1 MEGWCSMQKGIR
13 FHFEQMSI
21 HHRMYVIVVVSV
33 LMFALLFGFIFGIMV
48 RDLQDSAIDR
58 QAQILTLVCMD
69 MKNVLD
75 STEDLALSLVTDSTI
90 KKYVSSASG
99 EKEKNALTSMMS
111 RPTWKN
117 LVSSTNIAVADLM
130 VIRNEHDY
138 VRSGSTYVSDKS
150 LYDSLAKYICDNY
163 TPGYNCMALSGYL
176 RYELDCYCYVLP
188 LADSGTSTIQRG
200 GYLVLLVDNYSF
212 TKMLNRYY
220 EAGTTISIVDSCG
233 TTVFC
238 NTTNEEPDLTTVLDD
253 VARGNKK
260 TAKINGKN
268 NLVITQR
275 LARLDWTVILCTPTA
290 SVTAQMQKYWILFVI
305 FLILLVG
312 ITAILISMISRSMTH
327 RLKEM
332 VNVITNIREGDI
344 DCRFPV
350 VYHDEI
356 SIIGD
361 EFNRMIDQ
369 IQKYHLN
376 AAVNELRR
384 KEAELNA
391 LQSSINPH
399 FLYNSLDCIRASAL
413 VNQDM
418 RVAHQ
423 IQILANMFRY
433 TTGYNSM
440 RGGVVTV
447 EAEMKHVYD
456 YLSMLSFRFEDRY
469 NVEIHVDKAILPMRI
484 PKLVLQP
491 IVENSFQ
498 HGIRNLATQG
508 RVIICG
514 YLDGEAIILSVEDNG
529 VGIPPEKLEMLQ
541 KLLQANP
548 LSTADMPYRAL
559 ININDRI
566 RITYGQEYG
575 VSLESI
581 PGKRT
586 RTMIRLPITNK

>member
-1 MEGWCSMQKGIR
+1 MQKGIR

-33 LMFALLFGFIFGIMV
+33 LMFVLIFGFIFGIMV

-58 QAQILTLVCMD
+58 QAQILTLVSTD
-69 MKNVLD
+69 MKNTLD
-75 STEDLALSLVTDSTI
+75 STADLALSLVTNTTI
-90 KKYVSSASG
+90 KEYVSSASG
-99 EKEKNALTSMMS
+99 AKEKNTLTSMMS

-117 LVSSTNIAVADLM
+117 LVTSNNIDVVDLM
-130 VIRNEHDY
+130 VIRNENDY

-150 LYDSLAKYICDNY
+150 IYDSLAQYICDNY
-163 TPGYNCMALSGYL
+163 TPGHNCMALSGFLQYT
-176 RYELDCYCYVLP
+176 LDCYCYVLP
-188 LADSGTSTIQRG
+188 LADSATTSIQRG

-212 TKMLNRYY
+212 TKMLDRYY
-220 EAGTTISIVDSCG
+220 DADTTLSIFDSYG

-238 NTTNEEPDLTTVLDD
+238 NTDNESADLTTVLDS
-253 VARGNKK
+253 VELGNKR
-260 TAKINGKN
+260 TARINGKK
-268 NLVITQR
+268 NLVIAQQ
-275 LARLDWTVILCTPTA
+275 LENLDWTVILCTPTTA
-290 SVTAQMQKYWILFVI
+290 VMAQMQKYWILFTV
-305 FLILLVG
+305 FLILLAG

-369 IQKYHLN
+369 LQKYHLN

-418 RVAHQ
+418 RVAHM

-440 RGGVVTV
+440 RGGIVTV
-447 EAEMKHVYD
+447 DEEMKHVYD

-469 NVEIHVDKAILPMRI
+469 NVEVHVDKTILPMRI

-491 IVENSFQ
+491 VVENSFQ
-498 HGIRNLATQG
+498 HGIRNLVTQG
-508 RVIICG
+508 SVSIRG
-514 YLDGEAIILSVEDNG
+514 YQEDDAIVLSVEDNG

-541 KLLQANP
+541 QLLRANP
-548 LSTADMPYRAL
+548 LSTVDMPYRAL

-575 VSLESI
+575 VSLEST
-581 PGKRT
+581 PGKGT
-586 RTMIRLPITNK
+586 RTMIRLPITKESR

>member
-1 MEGWCSMQKGIR
+1 MQKGIR
-13 FHFEQMSI
+13 FYFEQMSI

-33 LMFALLFGFIFGIMV
+33 LMFVLIFGFIFGVMV

-58 QAQILTLVCMD
+58 QAQILTLVSTD
-69 MKNVLD
+69 MKNTLD
-75 STEDLALSLVTDSTI
+75 STADLALSLVTNTTI
-90 KKYVSSASG
+90 KEYVSSASG
-99 EKEKNALTSMMS
+99 AKEKNTLTSMMS

-117 LVSSTNIAVADLM
+117 LVTSNNIDVVDLM

-150 LYDSLAKYICDNY
+150 IYDSLAQYICDNY
-163 TPGYNCMALSGYL
+163 TPGHNCMALSGFLQYT
-176 RYELDCYCYVLP
+176 LDCYCYVLP
-188 LADSGTSTIQRG
+188 LADSATSSIQRG

-212 TKMLNRYY
+212 TKMLDRYY
-220 EAGTTISIVDSCG
+220 DADTTLSIFDSYG

-238 NTTNEEPDLTTVLDD
+238 NTDNESADLTTVLDS
-253 VARGNKK
+253 VELGNKR
-260 TAKINGKN
+260 TARINGKK
-268 NLVITQR
+268 NLVIAQQ
-275 LARLDWTVILCTPTA
+275 LENLDWTVILCTPTTA
-290 SVTAQMQKYWILFVI
+290 VTAQMQKYWILFTV
-305 FLILLVG
+305 FLVLLAG

-369 IQKYHLN
+369 LQKYHLN

-418 RVAHQ
+418 RVAHM

-440 RGGVVTV
+440 RGGIVTV
-447 EAEMKHVYD
+447 DEEMKHVYD

-469 NVEIHVDKAILPMRI
+469 NVEVHVDKTILPMRI

-491 IVENSFQ
+491 VVENSFQ

-508 RVIICG
+508 SVSIRG
-514 YLDGEAIILSVEDNG
+514 YQEDDAIVLSVEDNG

-541 KLLQANP
+541 QLLQANP
-548 LSTADMPYRAL
+548 LSTVDMPYRAL

-575 VSLESI
+575 VSLEST
-581 PGKRT
+581 PGKGT
-586 RTMIRLPITNK
+586 RTMIRLPITKESR

>member
-447 EAEMKHVYD
+447 EEEMKHVYD

-508 RVIICG
+508 RVNICG
-514 YLDGEAIILSVEDNG
+514 YLDGESIILSVEDNG

>member
-508 RVIICG
+508 RVNICG

>member
-447 EAEMKHVYD
+447 EEEMKHVYD

>member
-1 MEGWCSMQKGIR
+1 MQKGIR

-447 EAEMKHVYD
+447 EEEMKHVYD

>member
-447 EAEMKHVYD
+447 EEEMKHVYD

-508 RVIICG
+508 RVNICG